1 MIPCTAILIRMARRT
16 SMDYI
21 PIPAAERD
29 KIIWELRRRG
39 HTLKR
44 IAKTVGMTES
54 GVRSSLIRIAE
65 GKPGRPPR

>member
-1 MIPCTAILIRMARRT
+1 MARRT

-21 PIPAAERD
+21 PIPPDQRD
-29 KIIWELRRRG
+29 ELILTLRRRG
-39 HTLKR
+39 ASLKR
-44 IAKTVGMTES
+44 IAQAVGMTPS